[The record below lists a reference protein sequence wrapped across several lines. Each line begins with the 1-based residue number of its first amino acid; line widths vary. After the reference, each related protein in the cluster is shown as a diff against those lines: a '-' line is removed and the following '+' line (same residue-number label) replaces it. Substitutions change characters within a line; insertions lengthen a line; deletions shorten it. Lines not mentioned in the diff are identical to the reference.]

1 MAAEATNLEVDRPSS
16 GSFAHCQGPSTPAIT
31 PALRTDTSASA
42 LRVRKPLGKFLI
54 EKGIVQLDQL
64 ERALEEQRRSD
75 HQKLLGEVLV
85 ELQLCT
91 EDQITE
97 SLASGYGVPYARI
110 SPKVADPKVISV
122 LPREFLEKH
131 QVLPL
136 FLVDGVLTVAVP
148 EPANVFLLEEIER
161 VSGHPAQVVAA
172 TVRDIQATLQSYLPD
187 DQVFVID
194 DIIDE
199 VEPQE
204 FKLIEPKVAEVAD
217 LEQAAGDSPVIKLVN
232 YCIYTAVKDGAS
244 DVHIEPG
251 EDFLRVRFRVDG
263 RLTEKLR
270 PPAQMHAAV
279 ASRIKIMA
287 GLDISQ
293 SKLPQ
298 DGSIHVMMDK
308 RPIDLRVSTVPG
320 RHGEKVVIRII
331 DNEKTSLRLE
341 KLGFSYDTLKA
352 WKKLLTLPNG
362 ILLVTGPTGSGKSTT
377 LYAGLHEINKDD
389 VNICTVEDPVE
400 YVMPGV
406 NQFQVNEKAGFTFAG
421 ALRSLLRQDPDILMI
436 GEIRDAET
444 SRLAAQS
451 ALTGHLVLSSLHTND
466 APSAITRLFNLGI
479 EPYLVGATVGGV
491 LGQRLVRKLCQS
503 CREPYSPTT
512 NERRQMEKHGGVV
525 ETLYRA
531 KGCTRC
537 RNIGYAGRI
546 GIYELLVP
554 DDAMIERISSG
565 VPLVELREQAKR
577 VGMKTLRADGI
588 EKVRSGI
595 TTLDEVY
602 RVTA

>member
-1 MAAEATNLEVDRPSS
+1 M
-16 GSFAHCQGPSTPAIT
+16 
-31 PALRTDTSASA
+31 
-42 LRVRKPLGKFLI
+42 LI
-54 EKGIVQLDQL
+54 DKGIIQPEQL
-64 ERALEEQRRSD
+64 ERALEEQKKNN
-75 HQKLLGEVLV
+75 HQKLLGELLV
-85 ELQLCT
+85 ELHFCT

-97 SLASGYGVPYARI
+97 SLAQGYGVPYARI
-110 SPKVADPKVISV
+110 SPKIADPKIISV

-136 FLVDGVLTVAVP
+136 FLVEGILTVAVP

-161 VSGHPAQVVAA
+161 VGGHPAQVVAA
-172 TVRDIQATLQSYLPD
+172 TAKDIKATLQAYLPD

-204 FKLIEPKVAEVAD
+204 FRLIEQKVADIAD
-217 LEQAAGDSPVIKLVN
+217 LEQAAGDSPVVKLVN
-232 YCIYTAVKDGAS
+232 YCIYTAVKEGAS

-251 EDFLRVRFRVDG
+251 ENMLRVRFRIDG
-263 RLTEKLR
+263 RLIEKLR

-279 ASRIKIMA
+279 ASRVKIMA
-287 GLDISQ
+287 GLDISERR
-293 SKLPQ
+293 LPQ
-298 DGSIHVMMDK
+298 DGGIHVMMDK

-331 DNEKTSLRLE
+331 DNEKASVHLE
-341 KLGFSYDTLKA
+341 KLGFSYDTLKQ
-352 WKKLLTLPNG
+352 WKKLLALPNG

-377 LYAGLHEINKDD
+377 LYAGLHELNQDD

-400 YVMPGV
+400 YILPGV

-421 ALRSLLRQDPDILMI
+421 ALRSLLRQDPDILMV
-436 GEIRDAET
+436 GEIRDSDTA
-444 SRLAAQS
+444 RLATQA

-466 APSAITRLFNLGI
+466 APAAVTRLYNLGI

-491 LGQRLVRKLCQS
+491 LAQRLVRKLCQN
-503 CREPYSPTT
+503 CKEAYSPSAS
-512 NERRQMEKHGGVV
+512 ERRQMEKQVGPV
-525 ETLYRA
+525 ESLFRA
-531 KGCTRC
+531 KGCARC
-537 RNIGYAGRI
+537 KNIGFSGRI
-546 GIYELLVP
+546 GIYELLAP
-554 DDAMIERISSG
+554 DDAMIERVSAG
-565 VPLVELREQAKR
+565 APLAELREHAKR
-577 VGMKTLRADGI
+577 LGMKTLRADGI
-588 EKVRSGI
+588 EKVKSGI